1 MGLTEFVSGDMIHTR
16 GEKVET
22 LEILLKGTVNA
33 VCGNGVVTLRTGA
46 IIGSFENPEY
56 LFDYEADSDVSLFVY
71 DLKNADIISIV
82 GQNQRIAST
91 LAVSAISTMFELNNW
106 LRKSISIANQNY
118 AGLKEEILD
127 YEEQCYKLG
136 QSPKEFPELKTI
148 EKPCAEYVMQEW
160 EYMYFS
166 SLRDNAETLK
176 GTFFSESPR
185 CLGIIMQTI
194 SVSRAI
200 SFRMIEQSEY
210 LATFTAKKSDFEM
223 EYNFIKAKVNSAEQE
238 GSEDELH
245 TITGA
250 MDLILGYSGMEAE
263 KCKRFKEVVAEFG
276 ALKDKTDTGDTTRVL
291 RRDITALFYE
301 LYELVFL
308 KSVNDGHLSDEVKM
322 FLMFGFVDENLA
334 GEANTQQLYLLMR
347 KWKPDH
353 TERILNIYEWLK
365 KIYYMEVNP
374 SKNEFDQDYF
384 EFLKEQARSGSLT
397 QGQIESAKQ
406 SAKLRLKFEIQNMF
420 TSCNR
425 LTYGHITSFVPVFYA
440 EEVIRPLDTCMC
452 TPERVRAA
460 EEAVEKIDYSCFAR
474 EQVVS
479 FEKYEVNQF
488 YVSRIVRPQYILLPN
503 VGERC
508 TFWQDIDGKRRD
520 TPGRLMVPLF
530 YVGSLE
536 DAVIRMVGEFRWELC
551 RRIQGM
557 RWNDVTDPS
566 LTSEYNDYLQFYR
579 KNSELSADVKEK
591 IKTALSSARNNY
603 RAVFVSDYFNYI
615 KFEAAGSVRL
625 NKYVRNMLFKY
636 CPFRADIRNELA
648 SNPQYGELIEKRK
661 IKQAQKIKLVDN
673 TIHKIRQKGGDV
685 PEEVA
690 YEMEYLKM

>member
-1 MGLTEFVSGDMIHTR
+1 MIHTR

-33 VCGNGVVTLRTGA
+33 VCGNANVTLRTGA
-46 IIGSFENPEY
+46 IIGSYESSKY
-56 LFDYEADSDVSLFVY
+56 LFDYEADSDVSLYVY
-71 DLKNADIISIV
+71 NLKDADLVSIV

-91 LAVSAISTMFELNNW
+91 LAVASISTMFELNNW
-106 LRKSISIANQNY
+106 LRKSISMANQNY
-118 AGLKEEILD
+118 ASLKEEILD
-127 YEEQCYKLG
+127 YEENCYKLG
-136 QSPKEFPELKTI
+136 QSPKQFPELDTI

-166 SLRDNAETLK
+166 SLRDNADSLK

-200 SFRMIEQSEY
+200 AVRMIEQAGYMAEFAS
-210 LATFTAKKSDFEM
+210 KKSDFEM
-223 EYNFIKAKVNSAEQE
+223 EYNFMQAKVTSAEKKE
-238 GSEDELH
+238 SGEDELH

-250 MDLILGYSGMEAE
+250 LDLILGYSGMEAD
-263 KCKRFKEVVAEFG
+263 KCKRFKELVADFG
-276 ALKDKTDTGDTTRVL
+276 ALKDKTDTGDAARVL
-291 RRDITALFYE
+291 RREITSIFYE

-308 KSVNDGHLSDEVKM
+308 KSVNEGHLSDEVKM
-322 FLMFGFVDENLA
+322 FLMFGFVDEKLA
-334 GEANTQQLYLLMR
+334 GEENTRQLYLLMR

-384 EFLKEQARSGSLT
+384 EFLKEQARNGSLT

-420 TSCNR
+420 ASCNR
-425 LTYGHITSFVPVFYA
+425 LTFGHITNFVPIFYA

-452 TPERVRAA
+452 TPEKVQAA
-460 EEAVEKIDYSCFAR
+460 EAAVERVDYSCFAR
-474 EQVVS
+474 EQMVA

-530 YVGSLE
+530 YVGNLD
-536 DAVIRMVGEFRWELC
+536 DAVIRMVAEFRWELC
-551 RRIQGM
+551 RRIQGV

-591 IKTALSSARNNY
+591 IKSALSSARNNY

-625 NKYVRNMLFKY
+625 SKYVRNILFKY
-636 CPFRADIRNELA
+636 CPFRAEIRDSLA

-661 IKQAQKIKLVDN
+661 IKQAQKVKLVEN
-673 TIHKIRQKGGDV
+673 TMHKIRTKGGEI

-690 YEMEYLKM
+690 YEFEFLKM